1 MKLTILLQDTAMG
14 SSDDS
19 ARGLYSLWKTAGKG
33 SGGLHVSGAVIKEII
48 ITREENDT
56 DGALNG
62 CSAPAAYIMTFV
74 STRITAAAPWAA

>member
-33 SGGLHVSGAVIKEII
+33 SGGLHVGGAVIKEII

-56 DGALNG
+56 DGALMLG
-62 CSAPAAYIMTFV
+62 AIMHGGKKLTV
-74 STRITAAAPWAA
+74 EPSG